1 MPWFHH
7 LPSSQRKYGTK
18 ISSYHQNGERIPVI
32 DPATG
37 EQKTG
42 AKNRKVW
49 KRVDV
54 SNNPLD
60 STEFLERLR
69 ADWAKQ
75 CNLMLPEGVRIDH
88 RSLEAQG
95 IERIPTIHEGHASRE
110 ITKRGGHSI
119 LNAINRRIATAN
131 RYLTAIRKQMGGPDR
146 PARTIQGAGQEGT
159 RHGDEPVPGITR
171 VRSPAHSVA
180 WPATGR
186 SAHAPP
192 RSTSGRSLE
201 SKPDPV
207 PREIGREPRRPEPEP
222 VDELD
227 EARRELADLTERWKT
242 EPPRE
247 VRDVQRIIDVAR
259 EASEK
264 AEHANPFTRG
274 WLRHAAE
281 RTAAEQSQ
289 LLKQTAPWLE
299 NTTIPATYAEAN
311 AFRTNASK
319 ATLAHMRKPYED
331 RVRRLNRSR
340 FNERI
345 KQRLAENIEKA
356 KTTHEPI
363 PQPHHRH
370 SR

>member
-1 MPWFHH
+1 MFDRQP
-7 LPSSQRKYGTK
+7 
-18 ISSYHQNGERIPVI
+18 I
-32 DPATG
+32 
-37 EQKTG
+37 
-42 AKNRKVW
+42 
-49 KRVDV
+49 
-54 SNNPLD
+54 
-60 STEFLERLR
+60 
-69 ADWAKQ
+69 
-75 CNLMLPEGVRIDH
+75 
-88 RSLEAQG
+88 
-95 IERIPTIHEGHASRE
+95 ASR
-110 ITKRGGHSI
+110 
-119 LNAINRRIATAN
+119 
-131 RYLTAIRKQMGGPDR
+131 
-146 PARTIQGAGQEGT
+146 
-159 RHGDEPVPGITR
+159 
-171 VRSPAHSVA
+171 
-180 WPATGR
+180 GR
-186 SAHAPP
+186 QLVEAPTPPP

-227 EARRELADLTERWKT
+227 EARRELADLTEWWKT
-242 EPPRE
+242 KPPRE
-247 VRDVQRIIDVAR
+247 VRDVQRIIDVAH

-319 ATLAHMRKPYED
+319 ATLDHMRKPYED

>member
-7 LPSSQRKYGTK
+7 PPSSQRKYGTK

-131 RYLTAIRKQMGGPDR
+131 RYLTAIRKQMGDPTGLLGQFKEQ
-146 PARTIQGAGQEGT
+146 AR
-159 RHGDEPVPGITR
+159 
-171 VRSPAHSVA
+171 
-180 WPATGR
+180 
-186 SAHAPP
+186 
-192 RSTSGRSLE
+192 
-201 SKPDPV
+201 K
-207 PREIGREPRRPEPEP
+207 
-222 VDELD
+222 ELD
-227 EARRELADLTERWKT
+227 
-242 EPPRE
+242 
-247 VRDVQRIIDVAR
+247 
-259 EASEK
+259 
-264 AEHANPFTRG
+264 
-274 WLRHAAE
+274 
-281 RTAAEQSQ
+281 TA
-289 LLKQTAPWLE
+289 
-299 NTTIPATYAEAN
+299 
-311 AFRTNASK
+311 
-319 ATLAHMRKPYED
+319 M
-331 RVRRLNRSR
+331 SR
-340 FNERI
+340 FRESLCSI
-345 KQRLAENIEKA
+345 AS
-356 KTTHEPI
+356 P
-363 PQPHHRH
+363 
-370 SR
+370 

>member
-1 MPWFHH
+1 M
-7 LPSSQRKYGTK
+7 
-18 ISSYHQNGERIPVI
+18 
-32 DPATG
+32 
-37 EQKTG
+37 
-42 AKNRKVW
+42 
-49 KRVDV
+49 DV

-110 ITKRGGHSI
+110 ITRRGGHSI

-131 RYLTAIRKQMGGPDR
+131 RYLTAIRKQMGDLTGLLGQFKEQARKELDTAMSRFRESLVFDR
-146 PARTIQGAGQEGT
+146 QPIASR
-159 RHGDEPVPGITR
+159 
-171 VRSPAHSVA
+171 
-180 WPATGR
+180 GR
-186 SAHAPP
+186 QLVEAPTPPP

-227 EARRELADLTERWKT
+227 EARRELADLTEWWKT

-311 AFRTNASK
+311 AFRANASK
-319 ATLAHMRKPYED
+319 ATLDHMRKPYED